1 MSESQTLRQTTV
13 HSTPDS
19 HKLLLDNL
27 STAIIQVDPQLRLT
41 YLNPAAEMLFA
52 CGARRAVGQPVS
64 QLFIES
70 DSTPDAWMQAA
81 DNGHPFTKRESHICL
96 PNGVQHIVDYTVSP
110 VLTPQ
115 GYCLVVELQP
125 RDRLLKI
132 SKEEELLAQ
141 QETLRTLVRGMAHEI
156 KNPLGGIRGA
166 AQLLERALPDDSLK
180 DYTEVIISEA
190 DRLRNL
196 VDRMLGPRKVTE
208 LSPLNIHKVLEH
220 VLALI
225 HAESEGPLQLVR
237 DYDPSLPDLAGDQEQ
252 LIQAI
257 LNIVRNAMQVLQES
271 DQPQPRILFR
281 TRAKRQ
287 FTLGAERHRLLC
299 QVEIIDNGPGIPP
312 ELMETLFYPLVTGR
326 AEGTGLGLSI
336 AQTILHQHHGLIE
349 CESRPGETLFRLLIP
364 LEPKH
369 EQSR

>member
-1 MSESQTLRQTTV
+1 VSITD
-13 HSTPDS
+13 H

-27 STAIIQVDPQLRLT
+27 STAVIQVDHKLCLI

-52 CGARRAVGQPVS
+52 CGANRAIGMPVN
-64 QLFIES
+64 QLFIEN
-70 DSTPDAWMQAA
+70 DSTPEAWKQAA
-81 DNGHPFTKRESHICL
+81 NAGHPFTKRESQIVL
-96 PNGVQHIVDYTVSP
+96 PNGSRNIVDYTVSP
-110 VLTPQ
+110 VLTPE
-115 GYCLVVELQP
+115 GYYLVVELQP

-141 QETLRTLVRGMAHEI
+141 QDTLRTLVRGMAHEI

-166 AQLLERALPDDSLK
+166 AQLLERELPEESLK

-196 VDRMLGPRKVTE
+196 VDRMLGPRKMPN
-208 LSPLNIHKVLEH
+208 LSSLNIHKVLEH
-220 VLALI
+220 VYALVA
-225 HAESEGPLQLVR
+225 AESEGSIKLVR
-237 DYDPSLPDLAGDQEQ
+237 DYDPSLPDLIGDQEQ

-257 LNIVRNAMQVLQES
+257 LNIVRNAMQVLEES
-271 DQPQPRILFR
+271 QQQDKHITFR

-312 ELMETLFYPLVTGR
+312 ELLETLFYPLVTGR

-336 AQTILHQHHGLIE
+336 AQTILLQHHGLIE
-349 CESRPGETLFRLLIP
+349 CESKPGKTLFRLLIP
-364 LEPKH
+364 LEQKN
-369 EQSR
+369 EQTL

>member
-1 MSESQTLRQTTV
+1 MAITSE
-13 HSTPDS
+13 S

-27 STAIIQVDPQLRLT
+27 STAVIQLNKSLQLV

-52 CGARRAVGQPVS
+52 CGANRAIGQPLSV
-64 QLFIES
+64 LFTEDNDTES
-70 DSTPDAWMQAA
+70 AWRQAA
-81 DNGHPFTKRESHICL
+81 SAGHPFTKRETGVTLS
-96 PNGVQHIVDYTVSP
+96 NGEKKVVDYTVSP
-110 VLTPQ
+110 VLTQ
-115 GYCLVVELQP
+115 DGYVLVVELQA
-125 RDRLLKI
+125 RDRLLRI
-132 SKEEELLAQ
+132 SREEELFAQ

-196 VDRMLGPRKVTE
+196 VDRMLGPRKM
-208 LSPLNIHKVLEH
+208 PNIGALNIHEILEH
-220 VLALI
+220 VFALVR
-225 HAESEGPLQLVR
+225 AETGGQIRLIR
-237 DYDPSLPDLAGDQEQ
+237 DYDPSLPDMTADREQ
-252 LIQAI
+252 LIQAV
-257 LNIVRNAMQVLQES
+257 LNIVRNAMQALQES
-271 DQPQPRILFR
+271 KTEDACITFR

-299 QVEIIDNGPGIPP
+299 QVDIIDNGPGIPP

-326 AEGTGLGLSI
+326 ASGTGLGLSI

-349 CESRPGETLFRLLIP
+349 CKSHPGKTAFRLLIP
-364 LEPKH
+364 LEHKK
-369 EQSR
+369 

>member
-1 MSESQTLRQTTV
+1 MT
-13 HSTPDS
+13 DN

-27 STAIIQVDPQLRLT
+27 SSAVIQVDHRLCLT

-52 CGARRAVGQPVS
+52 CGASRAIGTPVN
-64 QLFIES
+64 QLFIEN
-70 DSTPDAWMQAA
+70 DSTPEAWKQAA
-81 DNGHPFTKRESHICL
+81 DAGHPFTKRESQIAL
-96 PNGVQHIVDYTVSP
+96 PNGTQKIVDYTVSP

-166 AQLLERALPDDSLK
+166 AQLLERQLPDEDLK

-196 VDRMLGPRKVTE
+196 VDRMLGPRTMPK
-208 LSPLNIHKVLEH
+208 LSQLNIHKVLEH
-220 VLALI
+220 VFALVD
-225 HAESEGPLQLVR
+225 AESDGSIRLIR
-237 DYDPSLPDLAGDQEQ
+237 DYDPSLPDLTGDQEQ
-252 LIQAI
+252 LIQAT
-257 LNIVRNAMQVLQES
+257 LNIVRNAMQVLSET
-271 DQPQPRILFR
+271 DQDEKRITFR

-312 ELMETLFYPLVTGR
+312 ALLETLFYPLVSGR

-336 AQTILHQHHGLIE
+336 AQTILHQHNGLIE
-349 CESRPGETLFRLLIP
+349 CESAPGKTLFRLLIP
-364 LEPKH
+364 LEQKND
-369 EQSR
+369 QTL

>member
-1 MSESQTLRQTTV
+1 MSKT
-13 HSTPDS
+13 DN

-27 STAIIQVDPQLRLT
+27 STAIIQVDHKLCLT

-52 CGARRAVGQPVS
+52 CGASRAIGLPVD
-64 QLFIES
+64 QLFFEN
-70 DSTPDAWMQAA
+70 DSTPDAWKQAA
-81 DNGHPFTKRESHICL
+81 DAGHPFTKRESQIVL
-96 PNGVQHIVDYTVSP
+96 PNGTQNIVDYTVSP

-166 AQLLERALPDDSLK
+166 AQLLERELPNEGLK

-196 VDRMLGPRKVTE
+196 VDRMLGPRKVPN
-208 LSPLNIHKVLEH
+208 LSQLNIHKVLEH
-220 VLALI
+220 VCALI
-225 HAESEGPLQLVR
+225 AAESDGSIQMVR
-237 DYDPSLPDLAGDQEQ
+237 DYDPSLPDLIGDQEQ
-252 LIQAI
+252 LIQAT
-257 LNIVRNAMQVLQES
+257 LNIVRNAMQVLEET
-271 DQPQPRILFR
+271 DQPQKRIIFR

-312 ELMETLFYPLVTGR
+312 ELLETLFYPLVTGR

-349 CESRPGETLFRLLIP
+349 CESTPGETLFRLLIP
-364 LEPKH
+364 LEPKND
-369 EQSR
+369 QTL

>member
-1 MSESQTLRQTTV
+1 MAEN
-13 HSTPDS
+13 

-27 STAIIQVDPQLRLT
+27 STAIIQVDHHLCLT

-52 CGARRAVGQPVS
+52 CGANRAIGLPVD
-64 QLFIES
+64 QLFYET
-70 DSTPDAWMQAA
+70 DSTPEAWKQAA
-81 DNGHPFTKRESHICL
+81 VAGHPFTKRESQITL
-96 PNGVQHIVDYTVSP
+96 PNGAQNIVDYTVSP
-110 VLTPQ
+110 VLTPE
-115 GYCLVVELQP
+115 GYCLVVELQA
-125 RDRLLKI
+125 RDRLLRI
-132 SKEEELLAQ
+132 SREEELFAQ

-196 VDRMLGPRKVTE
+196 VDRMLGPRKMPNFTA
-208 LSPLNIHKVLEH
+208 LNIHKVLEH
-220 VLALI
+220 VYALI
-225 HAESEGPLQLVR
+225 RAEADPQLRLIR
-237 DYDPSLPDLAGDQEQ
+237 DYDPSIPDLNGDQEQ

-257 LNIVRNAMQVLQES
+257 LNIVRNAMQALEES
-271 DQPQPRILFR
+271 GQQDRSITFR

-287 FTLGAERHRLLC
+287 FTLGSERHRLLC
-299 QVEIIDNGPGIPP
+299 QVDIIDNGPGIPT
-312 ELMETLFYPLVTGR
+312 ELLETLFYPLVTGR

-349 CESRPGETLFRLLIP
+349 CESRPGETRFRLLIP
-364 LEPKH
+364 LEHKH
-369 EQSR
+369 E

>member
-1 MSESQTLRQTTV
+1 MT
-13 HSTPDS
+13 DK

-27 STAIIQVDPQLRLT
+27 STAIIQVDHNLHLT

-52 CGARRAVGQPVS
+52 CGASRAIGLPVD
-64 QLFIES
+64 QLFIEN
-70 DSTPDAWMQAA
+70 DSTPEAWKQAA
-81 DNGHPFTKRESHICL
+81 IAGHPFTKRESRIVL
-96 PNGVQHIVDYTVSP
+96 PNGIQNTVDYTVSP
-110 VLTPQ
+110 VLTPN

-132 SKEEELLAQ
+132 SKEEELFAQ

-166 AQLLERALPDDSLK
+166 AQLLERALPEESLK

-196 VDRMLGPRKVTE
+196 VDRMLGPRKVPNF
-208 LSPLNIHKVLEH
+208 SAVNIHKVLEH
-220 VLALI
+220 VFALVR
-225 HAESEGPLQLVR
+225 AESGDSFQLVR
-237 DYDPSLPDLAGDQEQ
+237 DYDPSLPDLTGDQEQ

-257 LNIVRNAMQVLQES
+257 LNIVRNAMQALEDSGQDER
-271 DQPQPRILFR
+271 RITFR

-312 ELMETLFYPLVTGR
+312 ELIESLFYPLVTGR

-349 CESRPGETLFRLLIP
+349 CESTPGETLFRLLIP
-364 LEPKH
+364 LEQKND
-369 EQSR
+369 QTL

>member
-1 MSESQTLRQTTV
+1 MSITAE
-13 HSTPDS
+13 S

-27 STAIIQVDPQLRLT
+27 STAVIQLNRSLQLA

-52 CGARRAVGQPVS
+52 CGASRAIGQPLSV
-64 QLFIES
+64 LFTEQ
-70 DSTPDAWMQAA
+70 DDTDQAWSQAA
-81 DNGHPFTKRESHICL
+81 EAGHPFTKRETGITL
-96 PNGVQHIVDYTVSP
+96 ANGEQKIVDYTVSP
-110 VLTPQ
+110 VLTAN
-115 GYCLVVELQP
+115 GYALVVELQA
-125 RDRLLKI
+125 RDRLLRI
-132 SKEEELLAQ
+132 SREEELFAQ

-180 DYTEVIISEA
+180 DYTDVIISEA

-196 VDRMLGPRKVTE
+196 VDRMLGPRKMPDIGAV
-208 LSPLNIHKVLEH
+208 NIHEILEH
-220 VLALI
+220 VFALI
-225 HAESEGPLQLVR
+225 RAETGGHIRLIR
-237 DYDPSLPDLAGDQEQ
+237 DYDPSLPDMTADQEQ

-257 LNIVRNAMQVLQES
+257 LNIVRNAMQALQENNVS
-271 DQPQPRILFR
+271 DACITFR

-299 QVEIIDNGPGIPP
+299 QVDIIDNGPGIPP

-326 AEGTGLGLSI
+326 ATGTGLGLSI

-349 CESRPGETLFRLLIP
+349 CQSRPGKTAFRLLIP
-364 LEPKH
+364 LEHKK
-369 EQSR
+369 

>member
-1 MSESQTLRQTTV
+1 VSMT
-13 HSTPDS
+13 DNY
-19 HKLLLDNL
+19 KLLLDNL
-27 STAIIQVDPQLRLT
+27 STAIIQVDHNLCLS

-52 CGARRAVGQPVS
+52 CGASRAIGIPVD

-70 DSTPDAWMQAA
+70 DGTPEAWEQATVA
-81 DNGHPFTKRESHICL
+81 GHPFTKRESLIVL

-110 VLTPQ
+110 VLVSK

-132 SKEEELLAQ
+132 SKEEDLFAQ

-166 AQLLERALPDDSLK
+166 AQLLERALPDESLK
-180 DYTEVIISEA
+180 DYTEVIICEA

-196 VDRMLGPRKVTE
+196 VDRMLGPRKMPDFTE
-208 LSPLNIHKVLEH
+208 VNIHKVLEH
-220 VLALI
+220 VYALI
-225 HAESEGPLQLVR
+225 RAEADDSLILVR
-237 DYDPSLPDLAGDQEQ
+237 DYDPSLPDIQGDQEQ

-257 LNIVRNAMQVLQES
+257 LNIVRNAMQALEEHPPEGKKS
-271 DQPQPRILFR
+271 ITFR

-287 FTLGAERHRLLC
+287 FTLGAECHRLLC
-299 QVEIIDNGPGIPP
+299 QVEIIDNGPGIPS
-312 ELMETLFYPLVTGR
+312 ELLETLFYPLVTGR

-349 CESRPGETLFRLLIP
+349 CESTPGETFFRLLIP
-364 LEPKH
+364 LEQKN
-369 EQSR
+369 EQTL